1 MLWKNKIEA
10 WYQPEN
16 NSPTDAYD
24 IDPAVIAPLIIKT
37 LRNTRY
43 PLIVIFPVISLAE
56 ELNNQLEKWLKAFS
70 MQKTA
75 LYLPEAV
82 DGSKFMPENE
92 SERSSAIY
100 TYLNNRQD
108 LILTSVSGLISPA
121 PSPDEVLNKKI
132 ELKKGMIYPFSKL
145 LENLLEMDYDDEYEV
160 NVPNEFAKRG
170 GIIDIFSPSAEFPVR
185 IEFFGDE
192 IDSMRHF
199 SPETQ
204 RSVEEISEYIIIPR
218 AGIINEDTTTDFY
231 DYVRRGPHE
240 ILLIYPEQCRLHLER
255 FSSERN
261 ILRWNEILSGENKI
275 IKFFEAGEDSG
286 EAERI
291 LSGCYPSTAHIGGTV
306 PDEVED
312 LSTELLRQML
322 AGQIKQW
329 VDSGYTV
336 ALLGNNEAS
345 IGHIKEWCE
354 RFEIAEASV
363 EIDVAELSSG
373 IIIPSEKV
381 VFLTEKEL
389 FLAKLHKKNMT
400 PVKQQPQPLI
410 NKSDIPD
417 LSAFTDFEEGDYVV
431 HLEHGI
437 GVFRGIQEL
446 KSRDGEHEV
455 LVLEYADG
463 ANLYVPMWQANL
475 ISRYIGSRRGMTQ
488 LSRIGEKKWLRSK
501 AAAARSVREMAM
513 EMLRMQAVRASVP
526 GFAFAPDD
534 INQRLFEQSFPYED
548 TRDQIK
554 AAAEIKNDMCQ
565 TKPMDRLLCG
575 DVGYGK
581 TEVAIRAVFKCVMA
595 GKQAAILVPTTI
607 LAQQHLYN
615 FQERFAEYPVIIEM
629 LSRFRSKREQ
639 RETLDKLAEGKVD
652 IIIGTHRLVQED
664 VKFKDIGLV
673 IVDEEQR
680 FGVDHKEKLKRLRTT
695 VDVLTM
701 TATPIPRTLYMSM
714 TGIRDLSTIMT
725 APGIRLP
732 VQTIVTQYEEKTVV
746 TAIEKEIQRGGQV
759 YYLHNRVKSIED
771 TCSNLKKL
779 MPSVKFAI
787 AHGQMDDDELER
799 IMLSF
804 IEGKVD
810 VLVCTTIIE
819 SGLDIP
825 NANTM
830 IIDRCD
836 RFGLAE
842 LYQLRGRIGRWSRQ
856 AYAYLLL
863 PKHDILSGDAKKRIA
878 AIRRYT
884 HLGAGFKL
892 ALRDLE
898 IRGAGNLLGSEQSG
912 HINSIGFDLYCQ
924 FLRSTVASLKGE
936 NDTFLPEV
944 NIAIDFVN
952 FGHTPP
958 KNKISACFPPDYIP
972 AEKLRL
978 EAYRRLSVLS
988 SFEEVASLAE
998 ELKDRFGDLP
1008 QPALNMLTVSR
1019 IKIAVAKAAYRS
1031 VSIAD
1036 NKLLVENKNG
1046 YYRLNGKIPEL
1057 SEKMNLEKKLLKILE
1072 IVSLIAR

>member
-1 MLWKNKIEA
+1 MTWKNKIKS
-10 WYQPEN
+10 WYQTEN
-16 NSPTDAYD
+16 SVSVDACD
-24 IDPAVIAPLIIKT
+24 IDPAVIAPLIIKI
-37 LRNTRY
+37 LLARKY

-56 ELNNQLEKWLKAFS
+56 EINNQLEKWIKVFS
-70 MQKTA
+70 IQKST

-92 SERSSAIY
+92 SERSNAIY
-100 TYLNNRQD
+100 TYLNTSQD
-108 LILTSVSGLISPA
+108 LVLTSVSGLVSPA
-121 PSPDEVLNKKI
+121 PSPDEVLDRKI
-132 ELKKGMIYPFSKL
+132 ELRKGMIYPFSKL
-145 LENLLEMDYDDEYEV
+145 LEKLVEMDYDDEYEV

-185 IEFFGDE
+185 VEFFGDE
-192 IDSMRHF
+192 IDSMRLF

-204 RSVEEISEYIIIPR
+204 RSVKEISEYVIIPR
-218 AGIINEDTTTDFY
+218 AGIINEDTKTDFY
-231 DYVRRGPHE
+231 DYIRKSPHE
-240 ILLIYPEQCRLHLER
+240 ILVVYPEQCKLHIER

-261 ILRWNEILSGENKI
+261 ILRWNEIMSGETQV
-275 IKFFEAGEDSG
+275 IKFFEPGEDCG
-286 EAERI
+286 GMERI
-291 LSGCYPSTAHIGGTV
+291 SSGCYPSTAHISSGI
-306 PDEVED
+306 PDEVEE
-312 LSTELLRQML
+312 LSTEIIRQML

-329 VDSGYTV
+329 VDSGYSV

-345 IGHIKEWCE
+345 LCHINEWCE
-354 RFEIAEASV
+354 RFEIDKSSI
-363 EIDVAELSSG
+363 EIDAAELPFG
-373 IIIPSEKV
+373 IIIPDKKI

-389 FLAKLHKKNMT
+389 FLSRLHRKNLT
-400 PVKQQPQPLI
+400 LVKPQPQLII

-437 GVFRGIQEL
+437 GVFRGIQDV
-446 KSRDGEHEV
+446 KSRDGEHEA
-455 LVLEYADG
+455 LVLEYADN
-463 ANLYVPMWQANL
+463 AKLYVPMWQANL
-475 ISRYIGSRRGMTQ
+475 ISRYIGSKRGIAQ

-501 AAAARSVREMAM
+501 VAAARSVREMAM
-513 EMLRMQAVRASVP
+513 EMLRMHAVRASVT

-534 INQRLFEQSFPYED
+534 INQRLFEQAFPYED
-548 TRDQIK
+548 TRDQVK
-554 AAAEIKNDMCQ
+554 AATEIKSDLCQ
-565 TKPMDRLLCG
+565 PKPMDRLLCG

-581 TEVAIRAVFKCVMA
+581 TEVAIRAVFKCVMS
-595 GKQAAILVPTTI
+595 GKQVAILVPTTI

-629 LSRFRSKREQ
+629 LSRFRTKKEQ
-639 RETLDKLAEGKVD
+639 RETIERLAEGKVD
-652 IIIGTHRLVQED
+652 IIIGTHRLVQDD
-664 VKFKDIGLV
+664 VKFKDLGLV
-673 IVDEEQR
+673 IIDEEQR

-701 TATPIPRTLYMSM
+701 TATPIPRTLYMAM

-732 VQTIVTQYEEKTVV
+732 VQTIVTQYEEKTIVS
-746 TAIEKEIQRGGQV
+746 AIEKEIQRGGQV
-759 YYLHNRVKSIED
+759 YYLHNRVKTIENV
-771 TCSNLKKL
+771 CLNLKKL
-779 MPSVKFAI
+779 LPSVRFAV
-787 AHGQMDDDELER
+787 AHGRMGDDELEK
-799 IMLSF
+799 IMLNF
-804 IEGKVD
+804 IEGNVD

-856 AYAYLLL
+856 AFAYLLL
-863 PKHDILSGDAKKRIA
+863 PKHDILSGDARKRIS

-936 NDTFLPEV
+936 SDGFLPEV
-944 NIAIDFVN
+944 NIALDFVN
-952 FGHTPP
+952 FGHSPP

-978 EAYRRLSVLS
+978 EAYRKLSALS
-988 SFEEVASLAE
+988 SLKELDSFAE
-998 ELKDRFGDLP
+998 ELKDRFGELP
-1008 QPALNMLTVSR
+1008 PPALNMLMVSK
-1019 IKIAVAKAAYRS
+1019 IKIAAGRAGYRS
-1031 VSIAD
+1031 ISISE
-1036 NKLLVENKNG
+1036 NKLLIENKNG
-1046 YYRLNGKIPEL
+1046 YYRKDGKIPEF
-1057 SEKMNLEKKLLKILE
+1057 SEKMSLEKKLLFVLK
-1072 IVSLIAR
+1072 IVSTIAS